1 MVSIMKNTIGD
12 FEDISPQE
20 ILDFA
25 CELEDI
31 KDDLSSTN
39 AEINRTIYVKIY
51 YAVFI
56 FLREWLKKHM
66 NYVSLKGEHTKL
78 PNFIRFR
85 GPFTYDKNK
94 ELSEDLILLK
104 KLRHQADYYITVPS
118 QYSSQYKKWNFT
130 SIVSAFEIAED
141 IIESFNKFKSL

>member
-1 MVSIMKNTIGD
+1 
-12 FEDISPQE
+12 
-20 ILDFA
+20 
-25 CELEDI
+25 
-31 KDDLSSTN
+31 
-39 AEINRTIYVKIY
+39 
-51 YAVFI
+51 
-56 FLREWLKKHM
+56 M

-118 QYSSQYKKWNFT
+118 QYIKWNFT

-141 IIESFNKFKSL
+141 IIETFSKFKSL